1 MFEAQERKRWPD
13 VGDLGNSKCPA
24 RLWRELNGTLPSRSG
39 VTIEPPMSER
49 LFLRLPDDPAC
60 VPETTVPSNTLRDFA
75 VPATMRLSVA
85 HVIAY
90 EEWFAKGSE
99 AIERVLP
106 DGASRL
112 LINLQAGT
120 ASVYVAG
127 ASARPI
133 LLTMRGHMRGL
144 SIALRPGATLGLFGI
159 PASDLAGHTVP
170 WDAIVK
176 RAYRDLPEQ
185 LAATAGDGA
194 RAALVLQ
201 SLRTMRQTSEASSLR
216 SVAYAASRLRADAAG
231 GISIRA
237 LAGEMKLTER
247 RLQQVFAAQLGLS
260 PGVWRR
266 LQRLHATLRLLRS
279 AEAPQWAELALRAGY
294 FDQSHLINDFRA
306 LCGLTPQ
313 QFLRR
318 IVSHSSN
325 TGIGGA
331 NKVTTSSNNLDRS
344 L

>member
-1 MFEAQERKRWPD
+1 
-13 VGDLGNSKCPA
+13 
-24 RLWRELNGTLPSRSG
+24 
-39 VTIEPPMSER
+39 MSER

-60 VPETTVPSNTLRDFA
+60 ASETTVPANTLRDFA
-75 VPATMRLSVA
+75 VPATLRSSVA
-85 HVIAY
+85 HLIAY

-106 DGASRL
+106 DGATRL
-112 LINLQAGT
+112 LINLQAGK
-120 ASVYVAG
+120 ASVCVAG
-127 ASARPI
+127 SSARPI
-133 LLTMRGHMRGL
+133 LLTMRGHMHGL

-170 WDAIVK
+170 WDAVVK

-185 LAATAGDGA
+185 LAAAAGDGA
-194 RAALVLQ
+194 RATLVLQ
-201 SLRTMRQTSEASSLR
+201 SLRAMRQTSDSSSLR
-216 SVAYAASRLRADAAG
+216 LVAYAASRLRDDASG

-237 LAGEMKLTER
+237 LAAEMKLSPR

-260 PGVWRR
+260 PSVWRR
-266 LQRLHATLRLLRS
+266 VQRLHATLRLLRNV
-279 AEAPQWAELALRAGY
+279 EMPQWSQLALRAGY
-294 FDQSHLINDFRA
+294 YDQSHLINDFRA

-313 QFLRR
+313 QFQRR

-325 TGIGGA
+325 TGSGGA
-331 NKVTTSSNNLDRS
+331 NRVTTVSNNLDRS